1 MTDIEKA
8 GGFVMGLFANV
19 AKLGL
24 AKKGFDTLRKPE
36 NQRKIKDAA
45 ASIKAKRNKG
55 TSH

>member
-1 MTDIEKA
+1 VTDIEKA